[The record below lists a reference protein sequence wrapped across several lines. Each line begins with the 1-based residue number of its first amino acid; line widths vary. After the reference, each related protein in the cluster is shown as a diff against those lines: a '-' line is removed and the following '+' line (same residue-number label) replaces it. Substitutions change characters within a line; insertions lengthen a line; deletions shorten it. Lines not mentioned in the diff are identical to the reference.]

1 MKKKKRIILGSAI
14 GFIVLI
20 CLQVFSTG
28 HGHVVVVEENQELTT
43 ANKTLTKQNAG
54 LKKSVSVLE
63 AKNEELV
70 EDKAN
75 LEQMVSD
82 VASSLDSTKAVV
94 KDIKKELSDEKAI
107 NIQQSSGEQFDFQ
120 PIKLPTSD
128 GN

>member
-1 MKKKKRIILGSAI
+1 MKKKKRLILGSAI

-20 CLQVFSTG
+20 CVQVFSTG
-28 HGHVVVVEENQELTT
+28 HGHVIVVEENQELTT
-43 ANKTLTKQNAG
+43 ANESLTKQNAG
-54 LKKSVSVLE
+54 LKKSVSALKT
-63 AKNEELV
+63 KNEKLV
-70 EDKAN
+70 EDKAI
-75 LEQMVSD
+75 LEQTISD

>member
-1 MKKKKRIILGSAI
+1 MKRTKRIILGSAI

-54 LKKSVSVLE
+54 LKKSVFTLKAE
-63 AKNEELV
+63 KNKLA

-75 LEQMVSD
+75 LEQTISD

-107 NIQQSSGEQFDFQ
+107 NIQQSSGEQFDFE
-120 PIKLPTSD
+120 PIKIPASD
-128 GN
+128 DN

>member
-14 GFIVLI
+14 GFIALI

-43 ANKTLTKQNAG
+43 ANESLTKQNTG
-54 LKKSVSVLE
+54 LKKSVSTLE
-63 AKNEELV
+63 AKNEKLV

-75 LEQMVSD
+75 LEQMVSEVIGD
-82 VASSLDSTKAVV
+82 LDSTKAVV
-94 KDIKKELSDEKAI
+94 KNIKKELLDEKAI
-107 NIQQSSGEQFDFQ
+107 NVKQSTGEQFDFQ

>member
-1 MKKKKRIILGSAI
+1 MKRNKRIILGSAI

-20 CLQVFSTG
+20 CVQVFSTG

-43 ANKTLTKQNAG
+43 ANKTLTKQNSG
-54 LKKSVSVLE
+54 LKKSISTLE

-70 EDKAN
+70 EDKAI
-75 LEQMVSD
+75 LEQTISD

-107 NIQQSSGEQFDFQ
+107 NIQQSTGEQFDFE
-120 PIKLPTSD
+120 PIKLPASD
-128 GN
+128 DN

>member
-14 GFIVLI
+14 GFIALI

-43 ANKTLTKQNAG
+43 ANESLTKQNTG

-75 LEQMVSD
+75 LEQMVSEVIGD
-82 VASSLDSTKAVV
+82 LDSTKAVV
-94 KDIKKELSDEKAI
+94 KNIKKELLDEKAI
-107 NIQQSSGEQFDFQ
+107 NVKQSTGEQFDFQ
-120 PIKLPTSD
+120 PIKLPASD
-128 GN
+128 SN

>member
-14 GFIVLI
+14 GFIALI

-43 ANKTLTKQNAG
+43 ANESLTKQNTG
-54 LKKSVSVLE
+54 LKKSVSALE

-70 EDKAN
+70 EDKAD
-75 LEQMVSD
+75 LEQMVSEVIGD
-82 VASSLDSTKAVV
+82 LDSTNAVV
-94 KDIKKELSDEKAI
+94 KNIKKELSDEKAI
-107 NIQQSSGEQFDFQ
+107 NVKQSTGEQFDFQ

>member
-1 MKKKKRIILGSAI
+1 MKKNKRIILGSAI
-14 GFIVLI
+14 GFIALI
-20 CLQVFSTG
+20 CFQVFSTG
-28 HGHVVVVEENQELTT
+28 HGHVVVVEKNEV
-43 ANKTLTKQNAG
+43 LTKQNSG
-54 LKKSVSVLE
+54 LKKSVSSLK

-75 LEQMVSD
+75 LESMVSE
-82 VASSLDSTKAVV
+82 VIGSLDSTKAVV

-107 NIQQSSGEQFDFQ
+107 NVKQSTGEQFDFQ

>member
-20 CLQVFSTG
+20 CVQVFSTG

-43 ANKTLTKQNAG
+43 ANKSLTKQNAG
-54 LKKSVSVLE
+54 LKKSVSALE

-70 EDKAN
+70 EDKAD
-75 LEQMVSD
+75 LEKMVSEVIGD
-82 VASSLDSTKAVV
+82 LDSTKAVV
-94 KDIKKELSDEKAI
+94 KDIKKELANEKDI
-107 NIQQSSGEQFDFQ
+107 NVKQSSGEQFDFQ
-120 PIKLPTSD
+120 PINLPTSD

>member
-1 MKKKKRIILGSAI
+1 MKRTKRIILGSAI
-14 GFIVLI
+14 GFIALI

-107 NIQQSSGEQFDFQ
+107 NIQQSTGEQFDFE
-120 PIKLPTSD
+120 PIKLPASD
-128 GN
+128 SN